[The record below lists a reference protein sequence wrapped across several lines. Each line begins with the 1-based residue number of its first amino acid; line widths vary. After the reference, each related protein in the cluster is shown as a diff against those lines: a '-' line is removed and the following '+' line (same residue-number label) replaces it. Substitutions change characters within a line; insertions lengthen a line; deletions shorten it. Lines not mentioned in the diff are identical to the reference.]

1 MDFFREICDWRD
13 EDERFEPRVYRKFEG
28 VVYTSLGPVAYSG
41 VERDRHILGST
52 PEQNS
57 AGRIVEVKTAKPDI
71 IVLARTEKRAVETLS
86 QIIDAYIFG

>member
-41 VERDRHILGST
+41 VERDYNVAGNT
-52 PEQNS
+52 PDHLKNY
-57 AGRIVEVKTAKPDI
+57 DN
-71 IVLARTEKRAVETLS
+71 
-86 QIIDAYIFG
+86 